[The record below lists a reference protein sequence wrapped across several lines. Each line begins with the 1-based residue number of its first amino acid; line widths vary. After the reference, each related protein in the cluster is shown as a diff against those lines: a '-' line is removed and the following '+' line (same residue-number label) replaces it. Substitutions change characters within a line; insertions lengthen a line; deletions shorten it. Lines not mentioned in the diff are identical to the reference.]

1 MQTVSTVGYGD
12 FTVNT
17 LSEYIFAIIWMV
29 AGTNVYA
36 FVIGVMSSWVATSD
50 RKEAVFD
57 IKMRTIE
64 KYFTVH
70 NIPKNI

>member
-1 MQTVSTVGYGD
+1 
-12 FTVNT
+12 
-17 LSEYIFAIIWMV
+17 MV